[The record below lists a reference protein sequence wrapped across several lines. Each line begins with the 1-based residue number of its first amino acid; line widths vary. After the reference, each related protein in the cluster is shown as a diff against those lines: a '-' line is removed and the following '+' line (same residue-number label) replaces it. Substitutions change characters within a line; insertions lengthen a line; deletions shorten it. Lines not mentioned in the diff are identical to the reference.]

1 MRRANL
7 AAALAAAAAAAAALL
22 AGGSAGALEPE
33 TSPLHFVFVL
43 DTGWTQLLGRPGSWA
58 GDCRTHGVAGACA
71 NQIVAV
77 ESFTDQP
84 GDLGTGGLGAVGVG
98 VGFGFGLSR
107 LLSLQILADGRYALG
122 GVGAAPS
129 VSQNGSTFQ
138 LGPGFTSEE
147 MIDLPVDLR
156 LRLGSYWV
164 VYGGLSPA
172 LASID
177 AVAQANTSSGTRD
190 GSMNGWAGAL
200 LWRAGIDRFFDYR
213 ATALGLLVEGATGGG
228 VGALLT
234 LTFHGGDS
242 LETIR

>member
-7 AAALAAAAAAAAALL
+7 AAALAAAAAAALL

-71 NQIVAV
+71 NQIVAGQ
-77 ESFTDQP
+77 SFTDQP

-98 VGFGFGLSR
+98 MGLGFGLSR
-107 LLSLQILADGRYALG
+107 LLSLQILADGRYAIG
-122 GVGAAPS
+122 GVGAAQP

-138 LGPGFTSEE
+138 LGPGFASEA

-172 LASID
+172 LATGID
-177 AVAQANTSSGTRD
+177 VVAQASGSSGTRD

-200 LWRAGIDRFFDYR
+200 LWRAGLDRFFDYR